1 MRGSAAAREDM
12 MIRLLLRLLGL
23 WFIAMA
29 LVALV
34 VDGTSSIAAS
44 AWTFTPIGKYW
55 FDLSPASINVAQAAI
70 QRHVA
75 PALWD
80 PVILTLLTQPVWLV
94 AGPLGIVLLWLGE
107 LRFGRRRRQV
117 SS

>member
-55 FDLSPASINVAQAAI
+55 FDLSPAS
-70 QRHVA
+70 
-75 PALWD
+75 
-80 PVILTLLTQPVWLV
+80 T
-94 AGPLGIVLLWLGE
+94 
-107 LRFGRRRRQV
+107 RRR
-117 SS
+117 SSAMSRRPCGTR